1 MIIGERLSLTTRPSQ
16 SPLAEKT
23 LPGPR
28 HSISQGELGAQLF
41 AAVPREEMAACV
53 EQMGEWITGKRS
65 DRFYG
70 IIRRHGLLREFA
82 RAGGGDDHQA
92 TEAGCG
98 KRVRNSF
105 RYLRRARVGIW
116 FWPYSIFRT
125 VEYFELA
132 IVDNSSDA
140 ERLPTVLVVGV
151 DMDGPLGS
159 VEALTAKRL
168 ANLKAYVDR
177 AAETAC
183 AHRWTP
189 IQAASSGS
197 EVTRSGP

>member
-1 MIIGERLSLTTRPSQ
+1 MGRDSRLQRGLHN
-16 SPLAEKT
+16 PLWPKT

-105 RYLRRARVGIW
+105 QSCGERVSGYGSGRIA
-116 FWPYSIFRT
+116 FS
-125 VEYFELA
+125 EL
-132 IVDNSSDA
+132 
-140 ERLPTVLVVGV
+140 
-151 DMDGPLGS
+151 
-159 VEALTAKRL
+159 
-168 ANLKAYVDR
+168 
-177 AAETAC
+177 
-183 AHRWTP
+183 
-189 IQAASSGS
+189 
-197 EVTRSGP
+197 